1 MQRLKHLENN
11 GGGAMASPRK
21 INSKFWVHYYRR
33 FRGKS
38 IRWIADKYNVSKR
51 TVWRYLK

>member
-11 GGGAMASPRK
+11 GGGAMARPRK

-38 IRWIADKYNVSKR
+38 IKWIADKYNVSKR